1 VSRGL
6 PDAVWALGGSPMTMK
21 HPSFFVSGSNL
32 RRSRVSP
39 FACTAMR
46 AAHL

>member
-1 VSRGL
+1 
-6 PDAVWALGGSPMTMK
+6 MK